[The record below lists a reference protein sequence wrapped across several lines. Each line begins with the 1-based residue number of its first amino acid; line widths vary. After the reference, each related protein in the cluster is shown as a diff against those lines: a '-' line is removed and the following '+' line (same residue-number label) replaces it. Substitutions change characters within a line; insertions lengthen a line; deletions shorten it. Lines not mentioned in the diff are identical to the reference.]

1 MNEIDIDD
9 IKKTVQLASTEVM
22 KIYNEFNEIDYIN
35 KNDNTP
41 LTIADKLSN
50 DIIINRLLKYNI
62 PILSEESKLIPYE
75 ERKNWQYYWLL
86 DPLDGTKEFINKNGE
101 FTINLALMFI
111 NKPIWGIVSAP
122 FFNKTYY
129 IDSKNQ
135 VILNDNGKSRILKPK
150 SKYIC
155 NELTAVVS
163 RSHLDSKTKFIL
175 EKNNITKIILSGSSL
190 KFMMIVEKKANIYY
204 RLAPTMEWD
213 TAASH
218 AILKNLNYN
227 IYQEADNSEISYNKI
242 NLLNPN
248 FISF

>member
-1 MNEIDIDD
+1 MNKIDIDY
-9 IKKTVQLASTEVM
+9 IIKTVELASTEIM
-22 KIYNEFNEIDYIN
+22 KIYNHFNVIEYKY
-35 KNDNTP
+35 KNDSTP

-50 DIIINRLLKYNI
+50 DMIINRLLKFNI
-62 PILSEESKLIPYE
+62 PILSEESKFIPYE

-129 IDSKNQ
+129 INSKNQ
-135 VILNDNGKSRILKPK
+135 VILKDNGKSRVLKPK
-150 SKYIC
+150 SKFID

-163 RSHLDSKTKFIL
+163 RSHLDTKTKL
-175 EKNNITKIILSGSSL
+175 KLQKNNITKIILSGSSL
-190 KFMMIVEKKANIYY
+190 KFMMIVERKANIYY

-227 IYQEADNSEISYNKI
+227 IYKEDENSEIEYNKK